1 MSRSDFFKKFDE
13 HTLVKLKVWE
23 NYVKEWLP
31 VFLNQEWVKCINIVD
46 LFSGPGKTE
55 SGQEGSPLVA
65 IKTLTEKYASKLDH
79 DLKSIK
85 FFFNDINTVY
95 YNKLKDRILEIELN
109 KKIKCELFNLNFN
122 DCYQKIKPN
131 LTIPGVAN
139 LIFIDPFGT
148 DPDDDFIIDVAK
160 TPLTD
165 FLLFVP
171 SNYILRFGD
180 KKIRDSAKN
189 MNDKN
194 ASSIT
199 RAVGKYYQDKISQQV
214 SNYYLWQFSLKED
227 GQYYGIIFG
236 SAHPL
241 GIEKF
246 ISVSWSIDKM
256 RGEASYDI
264 DDDRISE
271 EVKSLFSEF
280 DTPKKILDFQQL
292 LNYSI
297 LSNKD
302 ITDTD
307 VALLTLRNGMQSKH
321 ARDVYENLVST
332 GALPK
337 KKGLIF
343 DSRSIYKKSHVRN
356 RLFN

>member
-23 NYVKEWLP
+23 NYVTEWLP
-31 VFLNQEWVKCINIVD
+31 VFLNQEWVKGINIVD

-65 IKTLTEKYASKLDH
+65 IKTVTEKYASKLND

-85 FFFNDINTVY
+85 FFFNDINTAY

-109 KKIKCELFNLNFN
+109 DKIKYELFNLNFN
-122 DCYQKIKPN
+122 NCYQKIKPN
-131 LTIPGVAN
+131 LAMPGVAN

-180 KKIRDSAKN
+180 KEIRGSARN

-236 SAHPL
+236 SSHPL
-241 GIEKF
+241 GVEKF
-246 ISVSWSIDKM
+246 ISVSWKM
-256 RGEASYDI
+256 DLLNGEANYDI
-264 DDDRISE
+264 DDDQIDPRNLVLFKKYGQTKKVNSFNEELESYVRSRIK
-271 EVKSLFSEF
+271 EV
-280 DTPKKILDFQQL
+280 
-292 LNYSI
+292 
-297 LSNKD
+297 
-302 ITDTD
+302 TDSD
-307 VALLTLRNGMQSKH
+307 VALFTIKRGMQAKH
-321 ARDVYENLVST
+321 AKDVYANLVSAGT
-332 GALPK
+332 LK
-337 KKGLIF
+337 KKIGLSF
-343 DSRSIYKKSHVRN
+343 DSKSLKRSYTPK
-356 RLFN
+356 RLSD